1 MKPARRTTVNAA
13 RKAESKILS
22 QSRVPVF
29 QLLASL
35 RHRIRNWPIVPGVV
49 LLTFVVMGVFAPLIS
64 PHGATEANLR
74 DRRTPPV
81 WLDGGTSKYVLGTDA
96 QGRGILSR
104 VIHGTRVSFSIAG
117 SAIGLG
123 MVFGTLYGLI
133 SGYYGGWT
141 DEILMRI
148 VEIFLAVPLIM
159 VALVFIVVVGP
170 SFTSVVSLLALFSW
184 VQFARQVRG
193 ETLYLKASDYVA
205 LAKVSGASTIRILL
219 RHIFPGVVNTVV
231 VVATLDVGGL
241 ILTESS
247 LSFLG
252 VGIPPPT
259 PSWGSMVSDGRNYLA
274 SSWWIT
280 FFPGMAIFVTVIGF
294 NFLGDWL
301 RDTLDPRLRQVG

>member
-1 MKPARRTTVNAA
+1 MQLNE
-13 RKAESKILS
+13 AEPKKLS

-29 QLLASL
+29 WLWARLH
-35 RHRIRNWPIVPGVV
+35 HRIRNWPIVPGVI

-64 PHGATEANLR
+64 PHGPTEATLR
-74 DRRTPPV
+74 DRRTPPM
-81 WLDGGTSKYVLGTDA
+81 WLEGGTRGSKYVLGTDA
-96 QGRGILSR
+96 LGRDILSR
-104 VIHGTRVSFSIAG
+104 TIHGTKVSLSIAG

-133 SGYYGGWT
+133 SGYFGGWT

-170 SFTSVVSLLALFSW
+170 SFTAVVSLLALFSW

-193 ETLYLKASDYVA
+193 ETLYLKALDYVA
-205 LAKVSGASTIRILL
+205 LAKVAGASTIRILL
-219 RHIFPGVVNTVV
+219 RHIFPGVVNTVI
-231 VVATLDVGGL
+231 VVATLNVGGL

-274 SSWWIT
+274 SSWWIA
-280 FFPGMAIFVTVIGF
+280 FFPGIAIFVTVVGF
-294 NFLGDWL
+294 NFLGGL
-301 RDTLDPRLRQVG
+301 AT